1 MDLTLGYV
9 KFRARVF
16 IEDGIE
22 IENNSLLG
30 AMSYNDSD
38 DAYVVSYL
46 FGAPEKNAKFVPD
59 FNP

>member
-1 MDLTLGYV
+1 
-9 KFRARVF
+9 
-16 IEDGIE
+16 
-22 IENNSLLG
+22 
-30 AMSYNDSD
+30 MSYNDSD